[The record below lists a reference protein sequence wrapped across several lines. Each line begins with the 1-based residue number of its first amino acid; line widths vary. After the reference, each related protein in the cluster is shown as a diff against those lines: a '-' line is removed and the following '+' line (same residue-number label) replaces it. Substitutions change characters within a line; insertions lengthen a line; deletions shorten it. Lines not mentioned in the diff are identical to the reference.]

1 VLYNDHTGTGFPER
15 KGGNDMLNNILQSHA
30 LFYAIALLTGIGAV
44 WLLMVNAF
52 YDRTIRDM
60 GRMDA
65 PKSKWI
71 KEFIKTYQMKT
82 IKNEKIQNAEA
93 FIRTQL
99 IKGKSFGVFV
109 YRLKRWSGYC
119 GLASIVLMGI
129 GLYGTYI
136 HAYGETVRYQYLM
149 AGALSALILLLLR
162 PCLCFGQKEDMILDG
177 LTDYIENR
185 NTPADIVETAAE
197 KKDDREA
204 LAAQVTEGIRQTA
217 ASSSKFSQFLTPEE
231 EDIMRE
237 VIKEYLT

>member
-1 VLYNDHTGTGFPER
+1 
-15 KGGNDMLNNILQSHA
+15 MLNSILESHA
-30 LFYAIALLTGIGAV
+30 LFYTIALLTGIGAV

-60 GRMDA
+60 GRMDT
-65 PKSKWI
+65 PKSKWM

-93 FIRTQL
+93 FIRTQM

-109 YRLKRWSGYC
+109 YRLRRWSGYC
-119 GLASIVLMGI
+119 GLASIILMGL

-136 HAYGETVRYQYLM
+136 YAYSETARYQYLM
-149 AGALSALILLLLR
+149 AGALSALVLLLLR
-162 PCLCFGQKEDMILDG
+162 PFLCFGQKEDMILDG

-185 NTPADIVETAAE
+185 TVSAE
-197 KKDDREA
+197 KPEVVPVEKEDRDS

-217 ASSSKFSQFLTPEE
+217 ASSTKFSQFLTPEE

>member
-1 VLYNDHTGTGFPER
+1 
-15 KGGNDMLNNILQSHA
+15 MLNSILESHA
-30 LFYAIALLTGIGAV
+30 LFYAIALLTGIGAI

-71 KEFIKTYQMKT
+71 KDFIKTYQMKT

-93 FIRTQL
+93 FIHTQL

-136 HAYGETVRYQYLM
+136 HAYGEAVRYQYLM
-149 AGALSALILLLLR
+149 AGALSALVLLLLR
-162 PCLCFGQKEDMILDG
+162 PFLCFGQKEDMILDG

-185 NTPADIVETAAE
+185 NIPAENRSIASAKAEVVSE
-197 KKDDREA
+197 KKEDRDS

>member
-1 VLYNDHTGTGFPER
+1 
-15 KGGNDMLNNILQSHA
+15 MLNSILECHA
-30 LFYAIALLTGIGAV
+30 LFYAIAALTGIGAI

-52 YDRTIRDM
+52 YDRTIRDL
-60 GRMDA
+60 GRMDT

-93 FIRTQL
+93 FIRTQMM
-99 IKGKSFGVFV
+99 KGKSFGVFV
-109 YRLKRWSGYC
+109 YRLRRWSGYC
-119 GLASIVLMGI
+119 GLGSLILMGV
-129 GLYGTYI
+129 GLYGAYLNS
-136 HAYGETVRYQYLM
+136 YGEVARYQYLM

-162 PCLCFGQKEDMILDG
+162 PFLCFGQKEDMILDG

-185 NTPADIVETAAE
+185 TIPE
-197 KKDDREA
+197 KKVEVVAKTKEDKDS

-217 ASSSKFSQFLTPEE
+217 ASSTKFSQFLTPEE